1 VAGRVGMDAL
11 EEDLPSV
18 VDAADGVVVDTTV
31 RPDAGEGG

>member
-11 EEDLPSV
+11 KKDLPSV

>member
-1 VAGRVGMDAL
+1 L
-11 EEDLPSV
+11 KKDLPSV